1 MWCILPLNYLMPK
14 AHSVLSQEY
23 MDYYINHLGIT
34 SFIVFFFPDIGF
46 ILGKTYYLQV
56 YLNRLY
62 LNVNY
67 SLIQNSCP

>member
-1 MWCILPLNYLMPK
+1 
-14 AHSVLSQEY
+14 